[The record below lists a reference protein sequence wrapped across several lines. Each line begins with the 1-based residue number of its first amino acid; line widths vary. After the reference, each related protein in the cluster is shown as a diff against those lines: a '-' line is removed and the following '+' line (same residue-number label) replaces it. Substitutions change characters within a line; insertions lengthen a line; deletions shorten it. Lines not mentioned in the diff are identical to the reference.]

1 VPNEPVGYELQPFEK
16 RLAALETAAARQ
28 PAHLAFA
35 SSVNGVRTHQFYFDR
50 FWRLIGAP
58 PSTELRSYAR
68 EVNDGNRAAAHNYLT
83 HGLHS
88 YKGKFFPQIVRAL
101 INHAQLEPGSSVVDP
116 FIGSGT
122 TAVEAELMGYAGYG
136 IDRNPLAALIADTK
150 CAALHLELDEVLEAH
165 EEVLGRVRTSRATS
179 IANRSYLERWFPPDT
194 LLLIARTLAGIN
206 HAPVPEAF
214 KNVARLVLSTNLRAW
229 SLQEPSQLRI
239 FRRAEAPPAADLAAR
254 FASDLRSAHAEL
266 CVSLRLIRELE
277 LVLPG
282 ATIILGD
289 GRLLESWAGSHDAL
303 ITSPPYATALP
314 YIDTDRLSI
323 YALGLA
329 DISDR
334 SSLEWAMIGNREIR
348 QRQKTELEQAL
359 VANEAELPEDV
370 CASILQIRRAN
381 ARAEVGFR
389 RANLPALLYK
399 YFWDMDTVLRRAADH
414 LQPNTLCAIVVG
426 DSFTVAGDKRVRIAT
441 GDHIVS
447 CAEAQGFRLE
457 ERIAMGGQVRYLP
470 HQKNTIPAE
479 EILLLRRA

>member
-1 VPNEPVGYELQPFEK
+1 MRNEPVGYDLQPFEK
-16 RLAALETAAARQ
+16 RLAALESAAARQ
-28 PAHLAFA
+28 PSHLAFA

-50 FWRLIGAP
+50 FWRLTGAP
-58 PSTELRSYAR
+58 PSIELRSYAG
-68 EVNDGNRAAAHNYLT
+68 EVSDGNRAAAHNYLT

-122 TAVEAELMGYAGYG
+122 TAVESELMGHAAHG

-150 CAALHLELDEVLEAH
+150 CAALHLDLDEVQDAH
-165 EEVLGRVRTSRATS
+165 EDVLARVRTSRTTN

-194 LLLIARTLAGIN
+194 LLLIARTLAGIDR
-206 HAPVPEAF
+206 APVPNAF

-229 SLQEPSQLRI
+229 SLQEPSQLRV
-239 FRRAEAPPAADLAAR
+239 FRRAKAPRAADFAAK
-254 FASDLRSAHAEL
+254 FASDLRSTHAEL
-266 CVSLRLIRELE
+266 CVSLRLTRELQ

-282 ATIILGD
+282 ATIIRGD
-289 GRLLESWAGSHDAL
+289 GRVSETWAGSHDAL

-334 SSLEWAMIGNREIR
+334 NSLEWEMIGNREIR
-348 QRQKTELEQAL
+348 QRQKSELEQAL
-359 VANEAELPEDV
+359 TANEAGLPDDV
-370 CASILQIRRAN
+370 CKSILKIQRAN
-381 ARAEVGFR
+381 ARADVGFR

-399 YFWDMDTVLRRAADH
+399 YFWDMDTVLRRAAEH
-414 LQPNTLCAIVVG
+414 LRPNALCAIVVG
-426 DSFTVAGDKRVRIAT
+426 DSYTVAGDKRVRIAT

-447 CAEAQGFRLE
+447 CAEAQRFRLD
-457 ERIAMGGQVRYLP
+457 ERIEMGGQVRYLP

-479 EILLLRRA
+479 EILLLRRV